1 MADFQSSQ
9 SSQSYRAPKGTYD
22 VVPGAADRDPH
33 LRPEMWAW
41 VESIARDTF
50 RRYNYTEVRMPLFEE
65 TRLFVR
71 GVGESSDIVS
81 KEMFTFTDRAGRE
94 LSLRPEGTAGVV
106 RSYVEHSLDKLAQP
120 LKLWYVGPMFRYERQ
135 QKGRYRQH
143 VQLGAEALGSDDPL
157 MDVEV
162 MALLYDIHQ
171 AAGVLE
177 EVIHVNNLGDLATRQ
192 SYVPE
197 LKAYLDKH
205 RSDLDPDS
213 VARLDTNPLRT
224 FDSKDPGTQALL
236 AEAPSIED
244 FLTKDASAH
253 FAAVRQGLDAL
264 GIPYRVDDRLVR
276 GFDYYTLT
284 VFEAKS
290 PVLGSQDAVGGGGRY
305 NGLVEEIGGPDTPG
319 IGFGSGVE
327 RVLMA
332 AGGPSD
338 VPGVDVYFAALSE
351 DARMPALSLA
361 GALRREGVA
370 CELDYAG
377 RSAKGQLKQADR
389 SGASWTV
396 VMGEEELASGVA
408 KLRDMSTGEEG
419 KIFISGG
426 HEDILRA
433 VSG

>member
-1 MADFQSSQ
+1 MSERA
-9 SSQSYRAPKGTYD
+9 YRAPKGTYD
-22 VVPGAADRDPH
+22 VIPGGADRDPH

-41 VESIARDTF
+41 IESIARETF

-71 GVGESSDIVS
+71 GVGESSDIVR

-94 LSLRPEGTAGVV
+94 FSLRPEGTAGVA
-106 RSYVEHSLDKLAQP
+106 RSYVEHSLDRLAQP
-120 LKLWYVGPMFRYERQ
+120 LKLWYAGPMFRYERQ

-162 MALLYDIHQ
+162 MALLYDIHS
-171 AAGVLE
+171 AAGVRE
-177 EVIHVNNLGDLATRQ
+177 EVIHVNNLGDLPTRQ
-192 SYVPE
+192 RYIPE
-197 LKAYLDKH
+197 LKAYLEKH
-205 RSDLDPDS
+205 RADLDPDS
-213 VARLDTNPLRT
+213 VERLETNPLRT
-224 FDSKDPGTQALL
+224 FDSKDANTQALL
-236 AEAPSIED
+236 AEAPSIDD
-244 FLTKDASAH
+244 FLTDEASSH
-253 FAAVRQGLDAL
+253 FAAVTQGLDAL
-264 GIPYRVDDRLVR
+264 GIPYRVDERLVR

-305 NGLVEEIGGPDTPG
+305 NGLIEEIGGADVPG

-327 RVLMA
+327 RVLLA
-332 AGGPSD
+332 AEGPSET
-338 VPGVDVYFAALSE
+338 PGVDVYFAALSE

-361 GALRREGVA
+361 GALRREGIA

-377 RSAKGQLKQADR
+377 RSAKGQFKQADR

-396 VMGEEELASGVA
+396 VIGDEELASGVA
-408 KLRDMSTGEEG
+408 KLRDMNTGKEHEVS
-419 KIFISGG
+419 ISGG
-426 HEDILRA
+426 AGALLRA